1 MNGLEYLVFDERI
14 LDGDV
19 HSANLQSRESL
30 GEPNCGVLAERHPEQ
45 DDRTR
50 ARKKQGDRFIP
61 LRTTISALP
70 RGGILLDKENVGEKA
85 NQEPRL
91 SEENYKC
98 KKRLFKFNF
107 ENARGEKNDE
117 LLQDMAVKGLLKISR
132 VEKKTNKLPKKAEQ
146 VLDAPGLIN
155 DYYLNLIDWGK
166 KNLLAVC
173 LGEGAFVWNPASQEG
188 RQFFTSENSL
198 MVPTSIAWSH
208 AVGPADFRT
217 RTRSQSAFQRVR
229 CRCATS
235 KKRRSSAR
243 STTTGHASLPFRGTP
258 ASGLSSPPR
267 AKTARSS
274 TTTCGAAGAS
284 TCSAA
289 THKRSAD

>member
-14 LDGDV
+14 LDADDQC
-19 HSANLQSRESL
+19 HMLCNRESNS
-30 GEPNCGVLAERHPEQ
+30 EPNNNIMTERQTGE
-45 DDRTR
+45 DSRIR

-61 LRTTISALP
+61 LRTNISNMP
-70 RGGILLDKENVGEKA
+70 RSGILLDKENVGDKV
-85 NQEPRL
+85 NQPPGL
-91 SEENYKC
+91 SEDNYKC

-107 ENARGEKNDE
+107 ENPQGEKSDE
-117 LLQDMAVKGLLKISR
+117 LLQDMAVKGLLKISK
-132 VEKKTNKLPKKAEQ
+132 VEKKSNKLPKKAEQ

-208 AVGPADFRT
+208 SVDSTNLRMIT
-217 RTRSQSAFQRVR
+217 KSQ
-229 CRCATS
+229 
-235 KKRRSSAR
+235 
-243 STTTGHASLPFRGTP
+243 
-258 ASGLSSPPR
+258 
-267 AKTARSS
+267 
-274 TTTCGAAGAS
+274 
-284 TCSAA
+284 
-289 THKRSAD
+289 